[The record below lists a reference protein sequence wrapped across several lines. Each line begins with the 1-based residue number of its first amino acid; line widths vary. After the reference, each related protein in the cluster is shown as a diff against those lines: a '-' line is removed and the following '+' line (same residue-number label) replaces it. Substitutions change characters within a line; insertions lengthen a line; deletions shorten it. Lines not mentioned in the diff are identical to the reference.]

1 MTKLEK
7 EVKEEKPYTLPTD
20 VEGKQLE
27 ILTLL
32 MNEGEMTS
40 DMIASKTSSA
50 ITDILV
56 ELTMLE
62 IMGHISANPGGTYK
76 LS

>member
-1 MTKLEK
+1 MM
-7 EVKEEKPYTLPTD
+7 EKPDVAEKKSYTLPSD

-40 DMIASKTSSA
+40 DVIALKTESS

-56 ELTMLE
+56 EMTMLE
-62 IMGHISANPGGTYK
+62 ITGHVVALPGGTYK
-76 LS
+76 LSN